1 MKDGDALLA
10 ARLAMAQGK
19 VMPSDWLKVYEEHTD
34 YEWACQ
40 VARCGVDPWG
50 DAREDL
56 RAAVNTARIIASQ
69 PGVSIDIEETINELR
84 FYLKSSRPEDEKLLS
99 PAMMRTIMGE

>member
-19 VMPSDWLKVYEEHTD
+19 MRPSDWLTTYEEHTD

-50 DAREDL
+50 DARADL
-56 RAAVNTARIIASQ
+56 RTAINTTRIIASQ
-69 PGVSIDIEETINELR
+69 PGMSVDLEELINELR
-84 FYLKSSRPEDEKLLS
+84 FYLKSSRPNDENLLS
-99 PAMMRTIMGE
+99 PAMMRKMMGE